1 MADKSAILRAK
12 AAALE
17 LSAETVS
24 EGAIS
29 GDFSLDGVD
38 YYDIPHVYRFLFHAS
53 YGEGSSVYHEIWL
66 PERWNG
72 KFLGLGNGGIAGRI
86 MHGYVPH
93 GSFANAVAEGYAA
106 IMTDMGTENGRER
119 GINNPELLRDF
130 GWRATVKMT
139 ELGKLVTEAFYGEG
153 IKRSYFWGGS
163 TGGQQ
168 ALTTA
173 QKCPLDYD
181 GIIAAVPVTSR
192 TRLHTY
198 FAWNNAQIK
207 KNGVRFSPETADK
220 ISRLAASFA
229 IGEGMSDKGDV
240 FVSRPRDDE
249 GTISRFIAFL
259 SKHMKELSEAQ
270 LSVLKEIYLGPR
282 NPRTNE
288 RINAGMPIG
297 AEALGGGLRESQ
309 GEEPFEQ
316 YPFLWAFGK
325 SFSALDFDFDK
336 DMCALTERLSPD
348 LDAMDA
354 DLSPFFSHGGKLLMF
369 STSGDGCVPPL
380 EARRYYESVCAA
392 VGKEKTLEHARYFL
406 VPGQDHS
413 VSLTRHGDVTVN
425 EKHKM
430 QRDICV
436 LSNWVENGIVPASLT
451 LATERYGVRIEKTIF
466 AYEMDKH

>member
-1 MADKSAILRAK
+1 MTDRSAILRAK
-12 AAALE
+12 AVALA
-17 LSAETVS
+17 LGAETVS
-24 EGAIS
+24 EGAAS
-29 GDFSLDGVD
+29 GDFSLGGAD
-38 YYDIPHVYRFLFHAS
+38 YRGIPPIYRFLFHAS

-139 ELGKLVTEAFYGEG
+139 ELGKRVTEAFYGEG

-168 ALTTA
+168 ALTAA
-173 QKCPLDYD
+173 QKCPHDYD

-192 TRLHTY
+192 ARLHAY
-198 FAWNNAQIK
+198 FVWNNLQIK
-207 KNGVRFSPETADK
+207 KSGVRFSPEMADK
-220 ISRLAASFA
+220 ISRLAATFA
-229 IGEGMSDKGDV
+229 VREGMSDEGDV

-249 GTISRFIAFL
+249 GTVSRFIAFL
-259 SKHMKELSEAQ
+259 GEHMEELSGAQ
-270 LSVLKEIYLGPR
+270 LATLKEIYLGPR

-288 RINAGMPIG
+288 RIHAGMPIG

-309 GEEPFEQ
+309 REEPFEQ

-325 SFSALDFDFDK
+325 SFRAEEFDFDK
-336 DMCALTERLSPD
+336 GMET
-348 LDAMDA
+348 LDEGLAELNATNA
-354 DLSPFFSHGGKLLMF
+354 DLSPFFSHGGRLLMF
-369 STSGDGCVPPL
+369 STSGDGCVPPP
-380 EARRYYESVCAA
+380 EARRYYESVIAT
-392 VGKEKTLEHARYFL
+392 VGKEETLAHARYFL
-406 VPGQDHS
+406 VHGQDHS

-425 EKHKM
+425 GNYKM
-430 QRDICV
+430 QRDICI
-436 LSNWVENGIVPASLT
+436 LSSWVENGIAPTSLT
-451 LATERYGVRIEKTIF
+451 LATERYGVRVEKTIF
-466 AYEMDKH
+466 AYGTE